1 MRRHQRIRI
10 QNVRIAASAQ
20 RHHFD
25 TATGIPFLCECDD
38 ELCHDFVVLPL
49 RTFERALRDGDVL
62 VADGHGV
69 DGAERAAPAD
79 GYTLVHLAQNPSHGA
94 GA

>member
-1 MRRHQRIRI
+1 
-10 QNVRIAASAQ
+10 
-20 RHHFD
+20 
-25 TATGIPFLCECDD
+25 
-38 ELCHDFVVLPL
+38 VVLPL

-79 GYTLVHLAQNPSHGA
+79 GYTLVHLAQNPAHGA